1 MRAETR
7 VAALLVLAAAAAM
20 ANEAGKFSGTWQA
33 TSKGTVFLILK
44 VQTASKIS
52 GTMNAG
58 SININEDGDL
68 VEVGPVEDHEAPIF
82 FANVEGDKLAFDF
95 QDEDAGVMHFEL
107 TLKGEAD
114 GELRIID
121 KDHPNLKAI
130 ALKKVKA

>member
-20 ANEAGKFSGTWQA
+20 AAEAEKFAGTWQA
-33 TSKGTVFLILK
+33 TAKGTVFLVLK
-44 VQTASKIS
+44 VQNGPKIS
-52 GTMNAG
+52 GSMNAG
-58 SININEDGDL
+58 SINMNEDGDL

-82 FANVEGDKLAFDF
+82 FAEVQGNKLAFDF

-107 TLKGEAD
+107 TLKGEAA

-121 KDHPNLKAI
+121 KDHPKLKAI
-130 ALKKVKA
+130 ALKKVS